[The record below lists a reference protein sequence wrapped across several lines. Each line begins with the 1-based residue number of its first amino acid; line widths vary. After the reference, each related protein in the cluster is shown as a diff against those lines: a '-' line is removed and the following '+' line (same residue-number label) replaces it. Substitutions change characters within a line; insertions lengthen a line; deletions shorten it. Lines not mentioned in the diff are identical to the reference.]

1 MGVACC
7 FRREGASL
15 SNTRVNITGILFSG
29 ISLSQK
35 QNYGVI
41 PLTNDIK
48 SRPCPGNPRV
58 EWWLPEARWA
68 VPRDLLMRR
77 HCYEL
82 RKTNML

>member
-29 ISLSQK
+29 ISLSQE

-48 SRPCPGNPRV
+48 SSHV
-58 EWWLPEARWA
+58 QAIQEWNGGCQRQGGLCHEICSSAGII
-68 VPRDLLMRR
+68 LS
-77 HCYEL
+77 
-82 RKTNML
+82 